1 MSIPDEPELSYS
13 SKVRNRILLVDD
25 DPDLTSLLEISLRV
39 AGYDIAKTERGEDVP
54 EIIATFDPQVI
65 VLDIMMPGMSG
76 FDVLRELRAR
86 YLNPPEVVILSALA
100 EADDIVQGKELG
112 AFTYLFKPV
121 TRSRLIEAIE
131 AALAARAKRQPP
143 LP

>member
-1 MSIPDEPELSYS
+1 M
-13 SKVRNRILLVDD
+13 RNRVLLVDD
-25 DPDLTSLLEISLRV
+25 DPDLVSLLEISLKV
-39 AGYDIAKTERGEDVP
+39 AGYDVAKAARGEDVP
-54 EIIATFDPQVI
+54 EMIASFDPQVI

-76 FDVLRELRAR
+76 FDVLRQLRAD

-100 EADDIVQGKELG
+100 EADNIVLGKELG

-131 AALAARAKRQPP
+131 SALAARVKRQSPSP
-143 LP
+143 